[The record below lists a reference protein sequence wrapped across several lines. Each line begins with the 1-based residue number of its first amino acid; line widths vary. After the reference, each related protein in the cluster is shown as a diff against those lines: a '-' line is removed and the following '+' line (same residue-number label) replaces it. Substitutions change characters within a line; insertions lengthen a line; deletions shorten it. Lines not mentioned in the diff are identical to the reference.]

1 MTDFTSWEF
10 SRVKIILRREEESM
24 IAIIGAMKVEID
36 ALLALMEDVEAS
48 SIQKIPFYTGKL
60 ADVPVVVTQ
69 SGVGKTLAAMSTTLL
84 LEHFEVSG
92 LINIGTAGG
101 LMDNQAVLDVV
112 ISTRIAHHDVD
123 VPGWNHGFG
132 LDNPC
137 CFAADERCVQ
147 AVSQVIQEHDRAWIG
162 PIASGDYFVN
172 TAQQV
177 ARIKQEYPEA
187 LCAEME
193 AANRADCTLRRSVC
207 RCAFAVRHYVKAGN
221 EMTFEEYA
229 QKAS

>member
-1 MTDFTSWEF
+1 
-10 SRVKIILRREEESM
+10 M

-60 ADVPVVVTQ
+60 AGIPVVVTQ

-84 LEHFEVSG
+84 LEHFDVSG
-92 LINIGTAGG
+92 VINIGTAGG
-101 LMDNQAVLDVV
+101 LMENQEVLDVV

-162 PIASGDYFVN
+162 PIASGDCFVN

-193 AANRADCTLRRSVC
+193 AASIAQVSAHYGVPFVVVRSLSDITL
-207 RCAFAVRHYVKAGN
+207 KAGN

-229 QKAS
+229 QKASVRSAAWCEKVVVKLAECL